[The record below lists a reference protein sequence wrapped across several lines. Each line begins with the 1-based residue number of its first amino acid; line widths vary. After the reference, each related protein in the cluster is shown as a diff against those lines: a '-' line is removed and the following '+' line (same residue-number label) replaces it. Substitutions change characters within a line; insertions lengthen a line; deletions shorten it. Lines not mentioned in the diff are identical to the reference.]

1 MEIEFFKT
9 LAKFFGRDFFNM
21 TYTLNDHEKE
31 LWDSIEKKAKIG
43 YDEWFAKTKG
53 DDLCG
58 PWIKDYTKEEN
69 DLIDKIHHQLY
80 GEDWWIAMPIHTA
93 QVNYVMYEDIKDRL
107 IWKDH

>member
-93 QVNYVMYEDIKDRL
+93 QVNYVMYEDIKDRI
-107 IWKDH
+107 IWKGQ